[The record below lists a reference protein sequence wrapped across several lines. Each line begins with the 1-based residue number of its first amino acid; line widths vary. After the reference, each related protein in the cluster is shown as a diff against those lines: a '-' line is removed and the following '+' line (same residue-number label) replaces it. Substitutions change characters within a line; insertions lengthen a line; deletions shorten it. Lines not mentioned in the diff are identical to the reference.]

1 MLQKLSEQ
9 VRACLEC
16 AADARQKAEGTAD
29 WASRTNFLDMEKR
42 WLALAHSYEFVE
54 SHNGRVGVDAGPDDS
69 LRLQEISTLLIQEGN
84 LDALYHRV
92 LDAAID
98 LMSADF
104 GSMQKFYPEREE
116 LRLLAWRGFHPASA
130 TFWEWVH
137 LGSASACGAALS
149 EGRRVILPDIEAC
162 DFMTG
167 TGDLEASHRSGI
179 RAVQSTPLVSRSGQL
194 LGMISTH
201 WRQTHQPKERA
212 LRSLDVLAR
221 QAADLIERSQVEAA
235 LRESEQRF
243 RWLGSIVESSDDAI
257 ISKNLDGIITSW
269 NKGAERVFGYT
280 VEEAIGKPITIL
292 IPADRRDEER
302 MILERIKRG
311 ERIEHFET
319 VREHKLGSSVLVS
332 LTISPVKNADGRIAG
347 ASKIARDITEQR
359 RTERELVEKRIA
371 HMKRHD
377 ALTDLPNRVFL
388 RERLEKELTYVR
400 RGGRLAVLCL
410 HLDDFKSVNDTLG
423 HSTGDELL
431 KVAADRLRGCL
442 GDTDFIARM
451 WGCEFA
457 IVQTA
462 LERPADAACLAQR
475 LRDQMIRAPVELNGH
490 QVVADISIGI
500 ALAPNDGTDADQ
512 LLKSADMALHGAKSE
527 SRGSYRYFE
536 PKMDVRMK
544 ARRALEADLR
554 KAIVNGEFELY
565 YQPVVSLENNEV
577 SGCEA
582 ILRWHHPVRGM
593 IWPAEFIPVAE
604 DTGLM
609 IPIGEWVLRRAC
621 NDAAA
626 WPAEINVAVNVSAV
640 QLRDETWT
648 QTVLTALE
656 ESGLPPHRLELE
668 ITESVLMQD
677 NGATLRMLHQLRDL
691 GVRIAMDDFGT
702 GYSSLSYLRRF
713 PFHKIKIDRSFIDD
727 LSNSVHCLKIVHA
740 VASLASGLNMVTT
753 AEGVETERQL
763 EIIRAAGCTEMQGYL
778 FSPPRPL
785 GEILQLIVPRT
796 EGVVSAA

>member
-16 AADARQKAEGTAD
+16 AADARHKAEGTAD
-29 WASRTNFLDMEKR
+29 WVSRTNFLDIEKR
-42 WLALAHSYEFVE
+42 WLALAQSYEFVE
-54 SHNGRVGVDAGPDDS
+54 SHDGRVAVDAGPDDS

-84 LDALYHRV
+84 LGALYHRV

-116 LRLLAWRGFHPASA
+116 LRLLAWRGFHPESA

-137 LGSASACGAALS
+137 LGSASPCGAALS
-149 EGRRVILPDIEAC
+149 EGRRVIVPDIRAC

-167 TGDLEASHRSGI
+167 TGDLDACHRSGI

-201 WRQTHQPKERA
+201 WREPHQPTERA

-235 LRESEQRF
+235 LRESEQGF
-243 RWLGSIVESSDDAI
+243 RWLASIVESSDDAI
-257 ISKNLDGIITSW
+257 ISKNLNGIITSW

-280 VEEAIGKPITIL
+280 AEEAVGKSITIL
-292 IPADRRDEER
+292 IPPDRRDEER

-311 ERIEHFET
+311 ESIDHFET

-332 LTISPVKNADGRIAG
+332 LTISPVKNADGRIVG
-347 ASKIARDITEQR
+347 ASKIARDITAQR
-359 RTERELVEKRIA
+359 RMERELVEQRIA
-371 HMKRHD
+371 HMERYD
-377 ALTDLPNRVFL
+377 ALTDLPNRAFL

-400 RGGRLAVLCL
+400 RGGQLAVLCL

-431 KVAADRLRGCL
+431 KAAAARLHCCL

-457 IVQTA
+457 IVQTE
-462 LERPADAACLAQR
+462 LERPADAAFLAQR
-475 LRDQMIRAPVELNGH
+475 LRDEMVRAPFELNGH
-490 QVVADISIGI
+490 QIVADISIGI

-512 LLKSADMALHGAKSE
+512 LLKCADMALRGAKSE
-527 SRGSYRYFE
+527 KRGSYRYFE
-536 PKMDVRMK
+536 PTMDVHMK
-544 ARRALEADLR
+544 ARRALEVDLR
-554 KAIVNGEFELY
+554 RALGNGEFELY

-582 ILRWHHPVRGM
+582 ILRWHHPARGM

-621 NDAAA
+621 TDAVV
-626 WPAEINVAVNVSAV
+626 WPGEIIVAVNVSAV

-648 QTVLTALE
+648 QTVLSALE

-713 PFHKIKIDRSFIDD
+713 PFHKIKIDRSFIAD
-727 LSNSVHCLKIVHA
+727 LSNSLYCLKIVHA
-740 VASLASGLNMVTT
+740 VANLASGLNMVTT

-763 EIIRAAGCTEMQGYL
+763 EVIRAAGCTEMQGYL

-785 GEILQLIVPRT
+785 GEILQLIVRT
-796 EGVVSAA
+796 EGVVSTA